1 MRIVAR
7 GPITR
12 QCSPGDKV
20 TITGIYMPA
29 PSTGFRAMRQGL
41 IHDTHIEAYKI
52 TKDKQNFREY
62 MLSDDMM
69 GKVRE
74 VMASCENDAAVF

>member
-1 MRIVAR
+1 MKLIAR
-7 GPITR
+7 GPNTR
-12 QCSPGDKV
+12 KCSPGDKIA
-20 TITGIYMPA
+20 ITGVYMPSPA
-29 PSTGFRAMRQGL
+29 TGFRAMKQGL

-74 VMASCENDAAVF
+74 VKD